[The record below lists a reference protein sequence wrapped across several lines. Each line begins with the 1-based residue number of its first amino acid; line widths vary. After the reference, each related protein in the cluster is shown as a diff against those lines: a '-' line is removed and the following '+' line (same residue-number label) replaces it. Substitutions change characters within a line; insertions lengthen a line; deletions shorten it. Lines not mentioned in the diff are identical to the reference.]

1 MSNYEV
7 MGENTFVVIT
17 VYMIT
22 KSLCHTMLYVS
33 NTSIKLENV
42 YNSGKN
48 VKP

>member
-22 KSLCHTMLYVS
+22 KSLCHTMLYDS